1 MDATVL
7 ALVLT
12 LIGMLATAIWTV
24 AMIKNSTT
32 RLTVEINHLATSND
46 RLASAIGQHDR
57 TINDHET
64 RLALLEQRRNRS
76 EGN

>member
-32 RLTVEINHLATSND
+32 KLTVEIGHLASAYD
-46 RLASAIGQHDR
+46 RLAKALEHLARAS
-57 TINDHET
+57 NDHET
-64 RLALLEQRRNRS
+64 RLALLEQQRHRS
-76 EGN
+76 GRD